1 MPDRPT
7 LRFIC
12 NVIRDRNYSRQ
23 DYIMNLLGEGRGGG
37 GGKAAATTPLQRGG
51 RREGLRWPPLP
62 RFDHHYSRGTAVW
75 FITSSPFCPPWKLS
89 GPLRCERVEII
100 GRDIAS
106 RSFFQGLSNDRG
118 IIPVHGWWTVRAFAF
133 RMRKMDGRLVG
144 WGRELGREYISEGGE
159 E

>member
-7 LRFIC
+7 LRFIY

-23 DYIMNLLGEGRGGG
+23 DYIMNLLGEGGGRGGG
-37 GGKAAATTPLQRGG
+37 ERE
-51 RREGLRWPPLP
+51 RRRRRHRYREGERGITLTASAEVRPPLLT
-62 RFDHHYSRGTAVW
+62 RLGCVIHYTGP
-75 FITSSPFCPPWKLS
+75 SSLPWKLS

-118 IIPVHGWWTVRAFAF
+118 IIPVDA
-133 RMRKMDGRLVG
+133 
-144 WGRELGREYISEGGE
+144 
-159 E
+159 

>member
-51 RREGLRWPPLP
+51 RREGLR
-62 RFDHHYSRGTAVW
+62 
-75 FITSSPFCPPWKLS
+75 
-89 GPLRCERVEII
+89 
-100 GRDIAS
+100 
-106 RSFFQGLSNDRG
+106 
-118 IIPVHGWWTVRAFAF
+118 
-133 RMRKMDGRLVG
+133 
-144 WGRELGREYISEGGE
+144 
-159 E
+159 